1 MIFAYSKSDQ
11 EDLTTEQKKAAK
23 TLIEELNDGQEE

>member
-11 EDLTTEQKKAAK
+11 EDLTPGQKKAARA
-23 TLIEELNDGQEE
+23 LIEELNDGQEK